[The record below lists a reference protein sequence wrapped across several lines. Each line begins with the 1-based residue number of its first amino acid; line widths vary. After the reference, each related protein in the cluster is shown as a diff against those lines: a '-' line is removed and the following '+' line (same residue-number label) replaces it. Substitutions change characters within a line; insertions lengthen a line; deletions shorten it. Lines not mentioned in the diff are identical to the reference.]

1 MPSYEFRCKQCG
13 TEFSLFYKTYAAYDQ
28 ATRACPQCAS
38 QELARVIRR
47 VNVQAGSH
55 DYARMGVTD
64 MLSVFES
71 GDSKQVGRMFDQIGG
86 TNPALAQPYHEA
98 TKRLLGGESLDTVER
113 SLQQR
118 DGEQKAAKS
127 DATTSPARKRG
138 TKKPSA

>member
-1 MPSYEFRCKQCG
+1 MPSYDFRCKQCG
-13 TEFSLFYKTYAAYDQ
+13 VEFSLFYKTYAAYDE
-28 ATRACPQCAS
+28 ATRACPQCSS

-47 VNVQAGSH
+47 VNVQAASQ
-55 DYARMGVTD
+55 DYSRMGVGD

-71 GDSKQVGRMFDQIGG
+71 GDSKQVGKMFDQIGG

-127 DATTSPARKRG
+127 EPA
-138 TKKPSA
+138 KKPAKRKSKSS